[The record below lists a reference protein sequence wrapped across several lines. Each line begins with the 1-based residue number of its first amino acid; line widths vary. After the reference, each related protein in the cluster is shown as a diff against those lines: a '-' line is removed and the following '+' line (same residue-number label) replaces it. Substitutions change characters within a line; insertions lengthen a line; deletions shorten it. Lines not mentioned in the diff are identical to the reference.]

1 MAARQRSAI
10 FHNRS
15 NMRLMNEEENAKSE
29 RFARQL
35 IAEEEEKKKVAEAR
49 AIKLREKK
57 HKKKTRASPPSPPE
71 GGQGDTAEALA
82 ESSPPPPKPPTEG
95 GGAEHAEDKAA
106 AASWPQFKT
115 DFRVALSLLHDIA
128 PDNLCCPLS
137 FSLFE
142 DPVVTCDGHTYSRAE
157 IERWFLR
164 SDRSPITDEKL
175 ETKVVYPNL
184 YLRSKV
190 DDYIVARFSCFVGI

>member
-1 MAARQRSAI
+1 MATRKRSSI
-10 FHNRS
+10 LHNPS
-15 NMRLMNEEENAKSE
+15 NMRALDEEYNTRSL
-29 RFARQL
+29 RFAKQL
-35 IAEEEEKKKVAEAR
+35 IAQEEAKKKIAEAR

-57 HKKKTRASPPSPPE
+57 HKKKTRASPPPPPE

-82 ESSPPPPKPPTEG
+82 ESSPPSPTPPTDG

-106 AASWPQFKT
+106 AASRPQSKT
-115 DFRVALSLLHDIA
+115 DFRVALSLLQDIA
-128 PDNLCCPLS
+128 PDDLCCPLS
-137 FSLFE
+137 FSVYE

-164 SDRSPITDEKL
+164 SDRSPITNEKL
-175 ETKVVYPNL
+175 ETQVVYPNL

-190 DDYIVARFSCFVGI
+190 DDYIVARFSGLLS